1 MPVFEKKPHGK
12 SCGRRCV
19 TYLVHHHDTEKVAD
33 SSKEQAVQV
42 VADSSA
48 DLGTESVKNDLA
60 YNEEKQAK
68 GNVTQRPAVVEGPR
82 HK

>member
-12 SCGRRCV
+12 SCGRCI
-19 TYLVHHHDTEKVAD
+19 TYLIYHHDTEKVTD
-33 SSKEQAVQV
+33 GGKEQAVQV

-60 YNEEKQAK
+60 DNEEKQAK
-68 GNVTQRPAVVEGPR
+68 GNITQRPAVVEGPR